1 MRGAT
6 ISVDPKNPANA
17 ATREALLVRATGYE
31 TGLRTTLIP
40 NLQSAVAV
48 FALDIQSELLFQ
60 GDAGT
65 TADSGRPSRRVG
77 FEIANLYKPNDWFEL
92 DADIAFTRARFTN
105 IDTAG
110 VGDRVPGAVE
120 GVATLTAS
128 VDNRGPYF
136 GSARLRY
143 FGPRPLIEN
152 NSLRS
157 NSTFLVSGRVG
168 YKFEKRLRLQLD
180 AFNLLNRRASQIDYA
195 YTSQL
200 KTEAA
205 PVNDIHFHPA
215 EPRSL
220 RLSAILSF

>member
-1 MRGAT
+1 M
-6 ISVDPKNPANA
+6 
-17 ATREALLVRATGYE
+17 
-31 TGLRTTLIP
+31 
-40 NLQSAVAV
+40 
-48 FALDIQSELLFQ
+48 
-60 GDAGT
+60 
-65 TADSGRPSRRVG
+65 
-77 FEIANLYKPNDWFEL
+77 
-92 DADIAFTRARFTN
+92 
-105 IDTAG
+105 
-110 VGDRVPGAVE
+110 
-120 GVATLTAS
+120 
-128 VDNRGPYF
+128 
-136 GSARLRY
+136 RY